1 MSQLINISEAASLG
15 FHGLALI
22 AEADPERINVKTAA
36 KRLNASE
43 AHLAKVFQALNRA
56 GIIRSRKGPGGGFVL
71 NADPADISF
80 LLIYEILEG
89 PVFLDSCPLNHQSCS
104 FGSCLFDGKLNAL
117 NQGIVDV
124 FSSISLDQFKKGSV
138 SLKENRP

>member
-22 AEADPERINVKTAA
+22 AEADPERVNVKTAA
-36 KRLNASE
+36 GRLNASE

-71 NADPADISF
+71 NRDPREISF
-80 LLIYEILEG
+80 LEVYEVLEG
-89 PVFLDSCPLNHQSCS
+89 PVSRSSCPMGYESCA
-104 FGSCLFDGKLNAL
+104 FGSCLFGNKLNIL
-117 NQGIVDV
+117 NRDIVDT
-124 FSSISLDQFKKGSV
+124 FSNIRLEQFRKG
-138 SLKENRP
+138 NRPPEENK

>member
-22 AEADPERINVKTAA
+22 AEADPERVNVKTAA
-36 KRLNASE
+36 GRLNASE
-43 AHLAKVFQALNRA
+43 AHLAKVFQVLNRA

-71 NADPADISF
+71 NADPADINF

-89 PVFLDSCPLNHQSCS
+89 PVFLDSCPLNYQSCS
-104 FGSCLFDGKLNAL
+104 FGSCLFGGKLNAL
-117 NQGIVDV
+117 NRQIVDAL
-124 FSSISLDQFKKGSV
+124 SSISLDQVMKGSP
-138 SLKENRP
+138 SPEEK